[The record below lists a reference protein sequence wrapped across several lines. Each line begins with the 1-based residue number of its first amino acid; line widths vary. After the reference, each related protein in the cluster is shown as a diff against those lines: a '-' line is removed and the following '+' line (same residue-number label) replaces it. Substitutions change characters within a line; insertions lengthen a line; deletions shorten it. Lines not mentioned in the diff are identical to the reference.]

1 MSGIF
6 SASPSTGPARLMI
19 GGLLQSTLACLLL
32 LTAPDPSA
40 AMLRAT
46 IGIMM
51 VTAIGAFLFA
61 IKAERPDLPP
71 FWRRSHG

>member
-1 MSGIF
+1 
-6 SASPSTGPARLMI
+6 MI
-19 GGLLQSTLACLLL
+19 GGLLQSILACLLF

-40 AMLRAT
+40 AMLRGAA
-46 IGIMM
+46 GMLM

-61 IKAERPDLPP
+61 IKAEQPDRPP